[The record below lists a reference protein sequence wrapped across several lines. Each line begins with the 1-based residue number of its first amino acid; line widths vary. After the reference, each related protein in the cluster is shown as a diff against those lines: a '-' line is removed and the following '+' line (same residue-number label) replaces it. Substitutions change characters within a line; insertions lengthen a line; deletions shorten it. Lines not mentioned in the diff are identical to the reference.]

1 MASFEFI
8 KDVSV
13 HVQIILAK
21 NELSRG
27 GVLDPS
33 LSLML
38 KFLNHAIKLINTE
51 RLFKDSHFFNEVN
64 FLASSPKNFILVFV
78 YINFE
83 YVFRSI
89 V

>member
-1 MASFEFI
+1 VASFEFI

-33 LSLML
+33 LFS
-38 KFLNHAIKLINTE
+38 NNKL
-51 RLFKDSHFFNEVN
+51 
-64 FLASSPKNFILVFV
+64 LV
-78 YINFE
+78 
-83 YVFRSI
+83 R
-89 V
+89 